1 MYYGWV
7 AAVNKC
13 NFLTPPP
20 GWKLLPPGYPPPA
33 GNPGIV
39 QPGSNPYPFFVKFR
53 VPTLFFMISCSQSVY
68 LFRVDNFV
76 HFFNLKSG
84 RNYLRNYLD
93 PGRNYVILQ
102 VAQTLMR
109 INLKSFL
116 FSWNVRQ
123 ETAKETN
130 DTFISWLKSNEDI
143 KYFEYSNFRNLKPV
157 GKGSYGSVLRANM
170 KNAAGFYALKSFNN
184 DETTLQQIINELDLY
199 RTIGRHE
206 NILQLFGVTKIE
218 TDVVYQMSEYCLVLE
233 YAHSGTLST

>member
-1 MYYGWV
+1 M
-7 AAVNKC
+7 
-13 NFLTPPP
+13 
-20 GWKLLPPGYPPPA
+20 
-33 GNPGIV
+33 
-39 QPGSNPYPFFVKFR
+39 SNN
-53 VPTLFFMISCSQSVY
+53 SE
-68 LFRVDNFV
+68 
-76 HFFNLKSG
+76 
-84 RNYLRNYLD
+84 
-93 PGRNYVILQ
+93 
-102 VAQTLMR
+102 
-109 INLKSFL
+109 INLSTDAKINLSTDAKIKYSNGIGKKDSKL
-116 FSWNVRQ
+116 Y
-123 ETAKETN
+123 EMIKKETN

-233 YAHSGTLST
+233 YAHSALQLTSAVSYLHDKNIIHCDLHANNILIIIYGMLEK